1 MMERGI
7 EMSIT
12 IEISSPLAEEIQ
24 SILPHIGY
32 KDEKEFVVSVIQD
45 YLGGLR
51 EQIKVMEAQWN
62 LSFDSSKIESI
73 LKIARLEIQRGAN
86 HNVIS
91 LILKAF
97 ASELNRLFSFID
109 QMSNHNALFRQG
121 FPLGHAPDEVDK
133 ARVRYTKRLLL
144 KLLNASKNLQ
154 SEAVLTEHQLSL
166 LEQGVRL
173 LKEGNLNADILKEY
187 STQLTKAEIDT
198 TVHTLSTDGVDKL
211 IELYMEKLQKWD

>member
-51 EQIKVMEAQWN
+51 EQRKVMEAQWN
-62 LSFDSSKIESI
+62 LSFDSSRIESI

-109 QMSNHNALFRQG
+109 QMSNHNAL
-121 FPLGHAPDEVDK
+121 DK
-133 ARVRYTKRLLL
+133 ARVHYTKRLLL

-173 LKEGNLNADILKEY
+173 LKEGNIDAEILKEY

-198 TVHTLSTDGVDKL
+198 TVHTLSSDGVDKL
-211 IELYMEKLQKWD
+211 VELYMEKLQKGEV